1 MLWESEMAHRELI
14 DRTQK
19 LTPERV
25 TLALRRVH
33 AAQLRQSGRQTG
45 RTSTDVA
52 GEAGDDA
59 V

>member
-1 MLWESEMAHRELI
+1 MAHRELI